1 VIQHH
6 PHRSGT
12 DLRREFVRR
21 LAHNGSILFGSGSL
35 RQTRGGS
42 SRLNTSLLGAL
53 FLLLLIIGLWR
64 MDATPE
70 RILNGITK
78 LGWLVALMWPPSAGG
93 VLQEL
98 LVSLLESL
106 AMAFLG
112 TLLAALVALPLSLLG
127 AGNIIGNVL
136 LKFSVRRVYDGLR
149 GIDTLI
155 WALIFVAAVGMG
167 PFAGILALAVP
178 DVGTLSKLFSEALES
193 ADRRQVEAVRAAG
206 ANRILAIRLGLI
218 PQVAPVIL
226 SQILY
231 TLESNARSS
240 TVLGIVGAGGI
251 GLALADRIRINNW
264 DEVAFIILLILAMV
278 AVIDWASRKLR
289 LKIIRANS

>member
-1 VIQHH
+1 MMK
-6 PHRSGT
+6 
-12 DLRREFVRR
+12 
-21 LAHNGSILFGSGSL
+21 
-35 RQTRGGS
+35 
-42 SRLNTSLLGAL
+42 SRIATPVTLGLL
-53 FLLLLIIGLWR
+53 LLLLIGGLWR
-64 MDATPE
+64 MDASPE
-70 RILNGITK
+70 RIINGITK

-93 VLQEL
+93 VLPEL
-98 LVSLLESL
+98 LMSLLESL

-112 TLLAALVALPLSLLG
+112 TLLAVLVALPLALLG

-136 LKFSVRRVYDGLR
+136 LRFSVRRLYDGLR

-155 WALIFVAAVGMG
+155 WALVFVAAVGMG

-178 DVGTLSKLFSEALES
+178 DIGTLSKLFSEALES

-206 ANRILAIRLGLI
+206 ANRVLAVRLGLI

-264 DEVAFIILLILAMV
+264 DEVAFIVLLILGMV
-278 AVIDWASRKLR
+278 ACIDWASRRLR
-289 LKIIRANS
+289 LRIIRA

>member
-1 VIQHH
+1 MK
-6 PHRSGT
+6 S
-12 DLRREFVRR
+12 R
-21 LAHNGSILFGSGSL
+21 LATPLMFG
-35 RQTRGGS
+35 
-42 SRLNTSLLGAL
+42 LLA
-53 FLLLLIIGLWR
+53 LLLIAGLWR
-64 MDATPE
+64 MDASPE
-70 RILNGITK
+70 RIINGLTK

-93 VLQEL
+93 VLPEL
-98 LVSLLESL
+98 LMSLLESL

-112 TLLAALVALPLSLLG
+112 TVLAVVVALPLALLG
-127 AGNIIGNVL
+127 AGNVIGNVL
-136 LKFSVRRVYDGLR
+136 LRFSVRRLYDGLR

-178 DVGTLSKLFSEALES
+178 DIGTLSKLFSEALES

-206 ANRILAIRLGLI
+206 ANRVLAVRLGLI
-218 PQVAPVIL
+218 PQVAPVML

-264 DEVAFIILLILAMV
+264 DEVAFIVLLILAMV
-278 AVIDWASRKLR
+278 AAIDFVSRRLR
-289 LKIIRANS
+289 LKIIRAT

>member
-1 VIQHH
+1 MK
-6 PHRSGT
+6 S
-12 DLRREFVRR
+12 R
-21 LAHNGSILFGSGSL
+21 LATPLVFGSL
-35 RQTRGGS
+35 V
-42 SRLNTSLLGAL
+42 
-53 FLLLLIIGLWR
+53 LLLLGGLWR
-64 MDATPE
+64 MDASPE
-70 RILNGITK
+70 RIINGLTK

-93 VLQEL
+93 VLPEL
-98 LVSLLESL
+98 LMSLLESL

-112 TLLAALVALPLSLLG
+112 TVLAVVVALPLALLG
-127 AGNIIGNVL
+127 AGNVIGNVL
-136 LKFSVRRVYDGLR
+136 LRFSVRRLYDGLR

-178 DVGTLSKLFSEALES
+178 DIGTLSKLFSEALES

-206 ANRILAIRLGLI
+206 ANRVLAVRLGLI
-218 PQVAPVIL
+218 PQVAPVML

-264 DEVAFIILLILAMV
+264 DEVAFIVLLILAMV
-278 AVIDWASRKLR
+278 AAIDFVSRRLR
-289 LKIIRANS
+289 LKIIRAS

>member
-1 VIQHH
+1 MIK
-6 PHRSGT
+6 S
-12 DLRREFVRR
+12 R
-21 LAHNGSILFGSGSL
+21 LATPLMFG
-35 RQTRGGS
+35 
-42 SRLNTSLLGAL
+42 LLA
-53 FLLLLIIGLWR
+53 LLLIAGLWR
-64 MDATPE
+64 MDASPE
-70 RILNGITK
+70 RILNGLTK

-93 VLQEL
+93 VLPEL
-98 LVSLLESL
+98 LMSLLESL

-112 TLLAALVALPLSLLG
+112 TVLAVVVALPLALLG
-127 AGNIIGNVL
+127 AGNVIGNVL
-136 LKFSVRRVYDGLR
+136 LRFSVRRLYDGLR

-178 DVGTLSKLFSEALES
+178 DIGTLSKLFSEALES

-206 ANRILAIRLGLI
+206 ANRVLAVRLGLI
-218 PQVAPVIL
+218 PQVAPVML

-264 DEVAFIILLILAMV
+264 DEVAFIVLLILAMV
-278 AVIDWASRKLR
+278 AAIDFVSRRLR
-289 LKIIRANS
+289 LKIIRAY

>member
-1 VIQHH
+1 MMK
-6 PHRSGT
+6 S
-12 DLRREFVRR
+12 R
-21 LAHNGSILFGSGSL
+21 LATPLVFG
-35 RQTRGGS
+35 
-42 SRLNTSLLGAL
+42 
-53 FLLLLIIGLWR
+53 FLLLLLIGGLWR
-64 MDATPE
+64 MDASPE
-70 RILNGITK
+70 RIFNGLTK
-78 LGWLVALMWPPSAGG
+78 LGWLVALMWPPSPGG
-93 VLQEL
+93 VLPEL
-98 LVSLLESL
+98 LMSLLESL

-112 TLLAALVALPLSLLG
+112 TVLAVVVALPLALLG
-127 AGNIIGNVL
+127 AGNVIGNVL
-136 LKFSVRRVYDGLR
+136 LRFSVRRLYDGLR

-178 DVGTLSKLFSEALES
+178 DIGTLSKLFSEALES

-206 ANRILAIRLGLI
+206 ANRVLSVRLGLI
-218 PQVAPVIL
+218 PQVAPVML

-278 AVIDWASRKLR
+278 AAIDLVSRRLR
-289 LKIIRANS
+289 LKIIRAT

>member
-1 VIQHH
+1 MMK
-6 PHRSGT
+6 S
-12 DLRREFVRR
+12 R
-21 LAHNGSILFGSGSL
+21 LA
-35 RQTRGGS
+35 TP
-42 SRLNTSLLGAL
+42 LLCA
-53 FLLLLIIGLWR
+53 FLLLLLIAGLWR
-64 MDATPE
+64 MDASPE
-70 RILNGITK
+70 RIFNGITK

-93 VLQEL
+93 VLLEL
-98 LVSLLESL
+98 LMSLMESL

-112 TLLAALVALPLSLLG
+112 TLLAVLVALPLALLG
-127 AGNIIGNVL
+127 AGNIIGNAL
-136 LKFSVRRVYDGLR
+136 LRFSVRRVYDGLR

-178 DVGTLSKLFSEALES
+178 DIGTLAKLFSEALES

-206 ANRILAIRLGLI
+206 ANRMLAVRLGLI
-218 PQVAPVIL
+218 PQVAPVML

-231 TLESNARSS
+231 NFESNARSS

-251 GLALADRIRINNW
+251 GLALSDRIRINNW

-278 AVIDWASRKLR
+278 ATIDWASRRLR
-289 LKIIRANS
+289 LKIIHAS

>member
-1 VIQHH
+1 M
-6 PHRSGT
+6 
-12 DLRREFVRR
+12 
-21 LAHNGSILFGSGSL
+21 FG
-35 RQTRGGS
+35 
-42 SRLNTSLLGAL
+42 LLV
-53 FLLLLIIGLWR
+53 LLLIAGLWR
-64 MDATPE
+64 LDASPE
-70 RILNGITK
+70 RIINGLTK

-93 VLQEL
+93 VLPEL
-98 LVSLLESL
+98 LMSLLESL

-112 TLLAALVALPLSLLG
+112 TVLAVVVALPLALLG
-127 AGNIIGNVL
+127 AGNVIGNVL
-136 LKFSVRRVYDGLR
+136 LRFSVRRLYDGLR

-178 DVGTLSKLFSEALES
+178 DIGTLSKLFSEALES

-206 ANRILAIRLGLI
+206 ANRVLAVRLGLI
-218 PQVAPVIL
+218 PQVAPVML

-231 TLESNARSS
+231 SLESNARSS

-264 DEVAFIILLILAMV
+264 DEVAFIVLLILVMV
-278 AVIDWASRKLR
+278 AAIDFVSRRLR
-289 LKIIRANS
+289 LKIIRAT

>member
-1 VIQHH
+1 MMK
-6 PHRSGT
+6 S
-12 DLRREFVRR
+12 R
-21 LAHNGSILFGSGSL
+21 LATPLVFG
-35 RQTRGGS
+35 
-42 SRLNTSLLGAL
+42 
-53 FLLLLIIGLWR
+53 FLLLLLIGGLWR
-64 MDATPE
+64 MDASPE
-70 RILNGITK
+70 RIFNGLTK

-93 VLQEL
+93 VLPEL
-98 LVSLLESL
+98 LLSLLESL

-112 TLLAALVALPLSLLG
+112 TVLAVVVALPLALLG
-127 AGNIIGNVL
+127 AGNVIGNVL
-136 LKFSVRRVYDGLR
+136 LRFSVRRLYDGLR

-178 DVGTLSKLFSEALES
+178 DIGTLSKLFSEALES

-206 ANRILAIRLGLI
+206 ANRVLSVRLGLI
-218 PQVAPVIL
+218 PQVAPVML

-251 GLALADRIRINNW
+251 GLALSDRIRINNW

-278 AVIDWASRKLR
+278 AAIDFVSRRLR
-289 LKIIRANS
+289 LKIIRAT

>member
-1 VIQHH
+1 MIT
-6 PHRSGT
+6 S
-12 DLRREFVRR
+12 R
-21 LAHNGSILFGSGSL
+21 LATPLLCASL
-35 RQTRGGS
+35 
-42 SRLNTSLLGAL
+42 
-53 FLLLLIIGLWR
+53 LLLLIAGLWR
-64 MDATPE
+64 IDASPE
-70 RILNGITK
+70 RIFNGITK

-93 VLQEL
+93 VLPEL
-98 LVSLLESL
+98 LMSLLESL

-112 TLLAALVALPLSLLG
+112 TLLAALIALPLALLG

-136 LKFSVRRVYDGLR
+136 LRFSVRRVYDGLR

-178 DVGTLSKLFSEALES
+178 DIGSLAKLFSEALES

-206 ANRILAIRLGLI
+206 ANRILSVRLGLI
-218 PQVAPVIL
+218 PQVAPVML

-231 TLESNARSS
+231 NFESNARSS

-251 GLALADRIRINNW
+251 GLALSDRIRINNW

-278 AVIDWASRKLR
+278 AAIDWASRRLR
-289 LKIIRANS
+289 LKN

>member
-1 VIQHH
+1 MMK
-6 PHRSGT
+6 S
-12 DLRREFVRR
+12 R
-21 LAHNGSILFGSGSL
+21 LATPLVFG
-35 RQTRGGS
+35 
-42 SRLNTSLLGAL
+42 
-53 FLLLLIIGLWR
+53 FLLLLLIGGLWR
-64 MDATPE
+64 MDASPE
-70 RILNGITK
+70 RIINGLTK

-93 VLQEL
+93 VLPEL
-98 LVSLLESL
+98 LLSLLESL

-112 TLLAALVALPLSLLG
+112 TVLAVVVALPLALLG
-127 AGNIIGNVL
+127 AGNVIGNVL
-136 LKFSVRRVYDGLR
+136 LRFSVRRLYDGLR

-178 DVGTLSKLFSEALES
+178 DIGTLSKLFSEALES

-206 ANRILAIRLGLI
+206 ANRVLAVRLGLI
-218 PQVAPVIL
+218 PQVAPVML

-251 GLALADRIRINNW
+251 GFALADRIRINNW
-264 DEVAFIILLILAMV
+264 DEVAFIVLLILAMV
-278 AVIDWASRKLR
+278 AVIDFVSRRLR
-289 LKIIRANS
+289 LKIIRAT

>member
-1 VIQHH
+1 MK
-6 PHRSGT
+6 S
-12 DLRREFVRR
+12 R
-21 LAHNGSILFGSGSL
+21 LATPLVFG
-35 RQTRGGS
+35 
-42 SRLNTSLLGAL
+42 
-53 FLLLLIIGLWR
+53 FLLLLLIGGLWR
-64 MDATPE
+64 MDASPE
-70 RILNGITK
+70 RIFNGLTK

-93 VLQEL
+93 VLPEL
-98 LVSLLESL
+98 LMSLLESL

-112 TLLAALVALPLSLLG
+112 TMLAVVVALPLALLG
-127 AGNIIGNVL
+127 AGNVIGNVL
-136 LKFSVRRVYDGLR
+136 LRFSVRRLYDGLR

-178 DVGTLSKLFSEALES
+178 DIGTLSKLFSEALES

-206 ANRILAIRLGLI
+206 ANRVLAVRLGLI
-218 PQVAPVIL
+218 PQVAPVML

-264 DEVAFIILLILAMV
+264 DEVAFIVLLILAMV
-278 AVIDWASRKLR
+278 AAIDFVSRRLR
-289 LKIIRANS
+289 LKIIRAS

>member
-1 VIQHH
+1 MMK
-6 PHRSGT
+6 S
-12 DLRREFVRR
+12 R
-21 LAHNGSILFGSGSL
+21 LATPLLCASL
-35 RQTRGGS
+35 
-42 SRLNTSLLGAL
+42 
-53 FLLLLIIGLWR
+53 LLLLIAGLWR
-64 MDATPE
+64 MDASPE
-70 RILNGITK
+70 RIFNGITK

-93 VLQEL
+93 VLLEL
-98 LVSLLESL
+98 LMSLMESL

-112 TLLAALVALPLSLLG
+112 TLLAVLLALPLALLG
-127 AGNIIGNVL
+127 AGNIIGNAL
-136 LKFSVRRVYDGLR
+136 LRFSVRRIYDGLR

-178 DVGTLSKLFSEALES
+178 DIGTLAKLFSEALES

-206 ANRILAIRLGLI
+206 ANRMLAVRLGLI
-218 PQVAPVIL
+218 PQVAPVML

-231 TLESNARSS
+231 NFESNARSS

-251 GLALADRIRINNW
+251 GLALSDRIRINNW

-278 AVIDWASRKLR
+278 ATIDWASRRLR
-289 LKIIRANS
+289 LKIIRAS

>member
-1 VIQHH
+1 MMK
-6 PHRSGT
+6 S
-12 DLRREFVRR
+12 R
-21 LAHNGSILFGSGSL
+21 LATPLVFG
-35 RQTRGGS
+35 
-42 SRLNTSLLGAL
+42 
-53 FLLLLIIGLWR
+53 FLLLLLIGGLWR
-64 MDATPE
+64 MDASPE
-70 RILNGITK
+70 RIFNGLTK

-93 VLQEL
+93 VLPEL
-98 LVSLLESL
+98 LMSLLESL

-112 TLLAALVALPLSLLG
+112 TVLAVVVALPLALLG
-127 AGNIIGNVL
+127 AGNVIGNVL
-136 LKFSVRRVYDGLR
+136 LRFSVRRLYDGLR

-178 DVGTLSKLFSEALES
+178 DIGTLSKLFSEALES
-193 ADRRQVEAVRAAG
+193 ADRRQVEAVHAAG
-206 ANRILAIRLGLI
+206 ANRVLAVRLGLI
-218 PQVAPVIL
+218 PQVAPVML

-264 DEVAFIILLILAMV
+264 DEVAFIVLLILAMV
-278 AVIDWASRKLR
+278 AAIDLVSRRLR
-289 LKIIRANS
+289 LKIIRAT